1 MNILNKL
8 AITNLKLNKK
18 RTAVTIIGIMLAVAL
33 ICAASN
39 MFTSVQKT
47 LVEATIQNGGYYHLK
62 LMNLTSGDV
71 QKLENNRDIKDMNV
85 IYDAGFSILE
95 NSKNPK
101 KPYIHLSSMYD
112 KNTFSNMSYKLKSG
126 RWPVNNG
133 EVVINDQIIENA
145 EVPYKI
151 GDKITLN
158 LGTRVNMSGDIINP
172 RSSYKESNEK
182 LDYMYSKE
190 VTVVGIIEKPG
201 KDLEM
206 TLEAG

>member
-47 LVEATIQNGGYYHLK
+47 LVEATIQDGGYYHLK
-62 LMNLTSGDV
+62 LMNLTSGDI

-85 IYDAGFSILE
+85 IYDVGFSILE

-158 LGTRVNMSGDIINP
+158 LGTRVD
-172 RSSYKESNEK
+172 NER
-182 LDYMYSKE
+182 
-190 VTVVGIIEKPG
+190 
-201 KDLEM
+201 
-206 TLEAG
+206 